1 MKKEEI
7 LEMSRRENGRRDLA
21 ELETAAQAGN
31 IAGRVGAGL
40 CCLLSAVIVRT
51 AGVMPVSPWVIFFG
65 IFGTHYLV
73 KFVRLKRK
81 GDLTL
86 TVLYLAMFVLCLVL
100 LALRL
105 AEVRG

>member
-40 CCLLSAVIVRT
+40 CCLLSAVIVRA

-65 IFGTHYLV
+65 ILGTHYLV

-86 TVLYLAMFVLCLVL
+86 AVLYLAMFVLCTVL